1 MALRVT
7 SGHESRSFSEE
18 NVILNAA
25 KDLHFRLFYVTFNGA
40 GALKPL
46 NPGYGRIDISRGP
59 L

>member
-40 GALKPL
+40 GAFMPLKA
-46 NPGYGRIDISRGP
+46 S
-59 L
+59 